1 METLQRTPDPFQTYM
16 GWYYRPSTDMYEFWW
31 LGHAPVI
38 CLAAVMLEVMPS
50 GIVREITVSVA
61 DKPFLSD

>member
-16 GWYYRPSTDMYEFWW
+16 GWYFRPSTDMYEFWW

-38 CLAAVMLEVMPS
+38 CLAAVMLEVMPVE
-50 GIVREITVSVA
+50 IVNEIRSATVFKT
-61 DKPFLSD
+61 DLTG